1 MGTSPSLWPT
11 TCSREGRAQL
21 QEHRSRSRSSSMR
34 VFIIDLFI
42 WRCWVLLAACGIFSC
57 SMWAIVP
64 QPGIEPRPPA
74 LGELAESSPPEHQGS
89 PRCSSF
95 YDCPPTGG
103 SKVTRARSII
113 FQQWCSPAVAGL
125 GALPLSQG
133 ILGCQAVPLFT
144 L

>member
-1 MGTSPSLWPT
+1 M
-11 TCSREGRAQL
+11 CI
-21 QEHRSRSRSSSMR
+21 
-34 VFIIDLFI
+34 FIIYLLI
-42 WRCWVLLAACGIFSC
+42 WRCWVLLAGCEIFSC

-95 YDCPPTGG
+95 YECPPTGG

-113 FQQWCSPAVAGL
+113 FQQWCSPAVVGL

-133 ILGCQAVPLFT
+133 YLAARLCPFLQCETHLAGAIRGQPIVGSPILSTEPDT
-144 L
+144 